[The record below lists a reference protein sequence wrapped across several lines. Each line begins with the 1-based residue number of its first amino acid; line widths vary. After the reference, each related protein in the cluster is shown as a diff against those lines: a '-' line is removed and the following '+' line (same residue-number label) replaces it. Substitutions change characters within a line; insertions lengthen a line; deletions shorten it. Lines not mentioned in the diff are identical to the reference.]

1 MSTPTV
7 VTTITDGLGSMSD
20 NVLPIAA
27 AGLAVGGLVLAVTK
41 GWRLARRFVG

>member
-1 MSTPTV
+1 MSSPTV
-7 VTTITDGLGSMSD
+7 VSTVTDGLGSMAD

-27 AGLAVGGLVLAVTK
+27 AGLAVGGIVLAVTK